1 MSEYIRKKW
10 TDGEI
15 ITSEALNNI
24 EAGIAETKN
33 EVAGFQIASEESS
46 KEIKKSIEEIT
57 KGSTYTTFKEI
68 EDDIVVK
75 TKEQQEALEAQYTQL
90 TGYTDAK
97 IAELVNGAPTT
108 LDTLK
113 EVADAMK
120 ENEDVVRAIEESIGK
135 KANEEEVDSH
145 TNNAVIHVGSDER
158 TNWNDANEKKH
169 THSNASVLENTTASF
184 TVEEKEKLDA
194 IAEEIKNLTD
204 AFDNLV
210 NGNEVAY

>member
-10 TDGEI
+10 IDGEI
-15 ITSEALNNI
+15 ITPEALNNI
-24 EAGIAETKN
+24 ETGIAEAKN
-33 EVAGFQIASEESS
+33 EVSSLQITSEENN
-46 KEIKKSIEEIT
+46 KETKKSIDEIT
-57 KGSTYTTFKEI
+57 KGSNYTTFKEI

-75 TKEQQEALEAQYTQL
+75 NKEQQEALEAQYTQL

-108 LDTLK
+108 VDTLK
-113 EVADAMK
+113 EIADAMK
-120 ENEDVVRAIEESIGK
+120 ENEDVVQAIEESIGK

-145 TNNAVIHVGSDER
+145 TNNAAIHVGSDER

-169 THSNASVLENTTASF
+169 THSNAAVLENTTASF
-184 TVEEKEKLDA
+184 TVEEKEKLDT